1 MHPDQEALKEL
12 VLDCGFDDC
21 KFYNL
26 LNGIVAIH
34 VGYKE

>member
-1 MHPDQEALKEL
+1 MVIEA
-12 VLDCGFDDC
+12 GFKKC

-34 VGYKE
+34 VAYGK